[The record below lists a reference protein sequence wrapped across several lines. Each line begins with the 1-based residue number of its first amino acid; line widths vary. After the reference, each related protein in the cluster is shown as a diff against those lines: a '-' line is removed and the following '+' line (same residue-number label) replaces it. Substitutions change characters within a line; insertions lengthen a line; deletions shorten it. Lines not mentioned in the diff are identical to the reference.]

1 MTDALPDACER
12 VRRAAEKLG
21 LTIAPIE
28 MPASTH
34 TAQQAAD
41 ACGCTL
47 AQIVKSLVFQGKSSK
62 RPYLFLVSGP
72 NRVDE
77 AHMATLIGE
86 GLKRMDARDVRDVT
100 GFAIG
105 GIPPLGHDARLKT
118 FLDQDLM
125 SFDVVWAAAGTPRSV
140 FSASPHALAEATGAR
155 VVAMSAASP

>member
-21 LTIAPIE
+21 LIIAPVE

-34 TAQQAAD
+34 TAQEAAD

-47 AQIVKSLVFQGKSSK
+47 AQIVKSLVFQGKISK

-77 AHMATLIGE
+77 ARMAMLVGE

-105 GIPPLGHDARLKT
+105 GIPPLGHDTKLKT
-118 FLDQDLM
+118 YLDQDLM
-125 SFDVVWAAAGTPRSV
+125 AFDVVWAAAGTPRSV
-140 FSASPHALAEATGAR
+140 FSAAPAALVTATAAQ
-155 VVAMSAASP
+155 VVAMGPA